1 MSYDLPALCRQVR
14 RDILTMTHAAG
25 SGHPGG
31 SLSAVEILV
40 TLYFDQMHLDPAQP
54 EDPNRDRFLLSKGHA
69 APVLYSALARRGFF
83 DPAFLPTLRQLDSP
97 LQGHPHREKLPGL
110 DCSSGSLGQGLSVA
124 NGLALAA
131 RRTGRSYR
139 TYCLLGDGEVQEGQ
153 IWEAAMTA
161 AQFSLD
167 NVCAVVDDNGVQL
180 DGPTKD
186 IMDVEPLGAKFAAF
200 GWEVLDVDGH
210 SLAALRDA
218 FRIAAATQGRPTV
231 LIAHTVKGKG
241 VSFMEGQAAWHGKA
255 PNDQE
260 LAAALAELAE
270 GGTPHEA

>member
-83 DPAFLPTLRQLDSP
+83 DPALLPTLRQLDSP

-186 IMDVEPLGAKFAAF
+186 IMDVEPLGAKFAA
-200 GWEVLDVDGH
+200 
-210 SLAALRDA
+210 LRDA